1 VDIEG
6 VVAELRAIERRYA
19 PPAGASAAAY
29 AQQLA
34 EWRTREP
41 DSEEVC
47 WGGDATGVWVAV
59 MLCARYGIRPFRRPR
74 QKATT
79 VTVLAPAGFVS
90 KVFWPQAL
98 EMIGAFERARRAMA
112 DEVVTAWL
120 GAAGDQV
127 FVVDD
132 EAAR

>member
-1 VDIEG
+1 MDIDK

-19 PPAGASAAAY
+19 PPGGASVAGY

-47 WGGDATGVWVAV
+47 WGGDATGAWVVV
-59 MLCARYGIRPFRRPR
+59 MLCARYGIRPYRRPR
-74 QKATT
+74 QKAATT
-79 VTVLAPAGFVS
+79 CVLAPAGFVS

-98 EMIGAFERARRAMA
+98 EMMGAFERARRAMA
-112 DEVVTAWL
+112 EEIVTAWL
-120 GAAGDQV
+120 GTAGEQV
-127 FVVDD
+127 FVVD
-132 EAAR
+132 EEPGR